1 MKRLMACVAVLLWAI
16 PVQAKGWDP
25 LDYTVRLNA
34 YGTSDAFPGSLASA
48 PDKGL
53 DPSFELGSNNRF
65 FKAYKVGV
73 TASVGGHVQQQFT
86 NANYLWYGAGTN
98 IRRGANT
105 VTLDAQYIPQRNKFP
120 ADPEEGGAFHRWQG
134 IVGWRRTL
142 GANLKLRV
150 EGTFDHEVFADSVNR
165 LRDARGRE
173 LFAQVVFS
181 PVKALDLRLEGS
193 LAGDRTVSVK
203 YRKGARWLGAGLLRT
218 SGVWRSDLSVRS
230 GTRRYEEAVLGD
242 SNFRRRDQWVEVRAR
257 VTRALRPGLVAAL
270 GASFTD
276 QTSSRLDRNYD
287 VHQVSFGL
295 EWSGGG
301 K

>member
-120 ADPEEGGAFHRWQG
+120 ADPEEGGAFHRWQW